1 MDASVAVAWLILR
14 LVCGLILAAHGAQ
27 KLFGWFDG
35 PGLAKLEQGMRA
47 QRFTPARLWAGLN
60 ILGEL
65 GGGLSLAFGFL
76 TPLGAAGTVGA
87 MFMAMMKVHWKN
99 GFFNSKRGI
108 EFTLSLLAIST
119 AIGLTGPHEIS
130 LDHLFGVKLPYPWLF
145 VILAVIAVAVDI
157 VGLAISRPV
166 PGTDTMPRE
175 SA

>member
-1 MDASVAVAWLILR
+1 MDTSAAIAWLILR

-76 TPLGAAGTVGA
+76 TPLGAAGIVGA

-99 GFFNSKRGI
+99 GFFNSKHGI

-130 LDHLFGVKLPYPWLF
+130 LDHLFDITLLYPWLF
-145 VILAVIAVAVDI
+145 VVLAVIAVAVDV
-157 VGLAISRPV
+157 VGIAISRPA
-166 PGTDTMPRE
+166 PSTDTMPRA